1 MISAVE
7 ALKLGTTNLDLD
19 RMLKIADQKVKAA
32 VEEKNDTCCI
42 LFPKHIYSK
51 FDIRNFKIEVNKL
64 GYRTS
69 SEDGG
74 NSYCVEL
81 SW

>member
-32 VEEKNDTCCI
+32 VAEKNDTCCI

-51 FDIRNFKIEVNKL
+51 FDIRNFKAEVNKL
-64 GYRTS
+64 GYRAS
-69 SEDGG
+69 SEGGG
-74 NSYCVEL
+74 NSYCIEL